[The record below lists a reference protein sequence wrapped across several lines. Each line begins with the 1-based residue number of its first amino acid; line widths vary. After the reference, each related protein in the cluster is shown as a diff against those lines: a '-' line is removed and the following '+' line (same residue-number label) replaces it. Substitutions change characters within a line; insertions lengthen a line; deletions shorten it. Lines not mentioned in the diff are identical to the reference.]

1 MSEKKRFHPLAILIF
16 LLKGIRT
23 WFFLL
28 VLLVING
35 WISTLYG
42 KLAAAALVLIIIG
55 SAAANYF
62 SQAYQISSEKII
74 IYQGIFRKHEID
86 IPYDR
91 IQTIKQRQWFFF
103 QPFHVVQLLIETA
116 GGEAGKAEASLPAV
130 AEELVQV
137 IEEYRLQEKT
147 VKEPISE
154 TVEAKSTV
162 TETAPAYVHQITNG
176 QILLFGLTDLSI
188 LAAAVTL
195 IAFLYDFIP
204 DDWLNQAVSTSERL
218 LQANWIVLLGL
229 GVFLLLILAT
239 VSIAKNF
246 LQYYNFKVSRYGKNL
261 MIESGL
267 LERRVQKIPLQKIQ
281 GIKIRQQVL
290 RRLFGISTVEL
301 LLAGG
306 QEEEK
311 DISKKLY
318 FLPIVFD
325 QQLFD
330 SLDLLLPEWAFDPPK
345 IRYVSRKKL
354 WYFWRWIVLVAVPLI
369 GISYYFNHWLAV
381 GATAIAAILLL
392 FAWLE
397 AHFQGYTLQTGTRL
411 CVQTFAGFSK
421 VQTFVEQRKIQAF
434 SERTTWRLFSK
445 KIGHVSFWLKTG
457 TTPEKIS
464 LSFIDQSAVAE
475 IKQFFL
481 KEKTINRY

>member
-28 VLLVING
+28 VLLIING
-35 WISTLYG
+35 WIYTLYG
-42 KLAAAALVLIIIG
+42 KLAAAALVLLIIG
-55 SAAANYF
+55 SAIANYF

-130 AEELVQV
+130 TEELIQV
-137 IEEYRLQEKT
+137 IEEYRMQEK
-147 VKEPISE
+147 VMKEPISE
-154 TVEAKSTV
+154 TAAAKSAV
-162 TETAPAYVHQITNG
+162 TAEPVYVHQTTNG

-218 LQANWIVLLGL
+218 LQADWVVLVGLGL
-229 GVFLLLILAT
+229 FLLLVLAA

-281 GIKIRQQVL
+281 GIKIRQQIL

-325 QQLFD
+325 QQLFE
-330 SLDLLLPEWAFDPPK
+330 SLDSLLPEWAFDPPK
-345 IRYVSRKKL
+345 IQYVSRKRL
-354 WYFWRWIVLVAVPLI
+354 WYFWRWILLAAVPII
-369 GISYYFNHWLAV
+369 GIGYYFNRWLAV
-381 GATAIAAILLL
+381 GGIVIAVILLL

-397 AHFQGYTLQTGTRL
+397 AHFQGYALQTDTRL

-434 SERTTWRLFSK
+434 SERTTWRLYPK

-464 LSFIDQSAVAE
+464 LSFIDWTDITE

-481 KEKTINRY
+481 KEKTFNRY